1 MKKPLLIL
9 PVILALHSCT
19 TTFGGSVFVFTFGDL
34 VLYVMLALVLA
45 FITSV
50 ISENRQRSFWL
61 TFLLGILLT
70 PLVSLIFLL
79 VLVTRR
85 RKKRDLRK

>member
-1 MKKPLLIL
+1 MKKLLLALPLL
-9 PVILALHSCT
+9 LAIQSCT

-34 VLYVMLALVLA
+34 ILYVMLALVLA

-50 ISENRQRSFWL
+50 MSENRQRAFWL

-79 VLVTRR
+79 VLVSR
-85 RKKRDLRK
+85 RKQKK